1 MVSSVAI
8 SFHCCR
14 CSLSKTPAYYGVV
27 LLRDIRPAIRVVIMH
42 STGPRQHGGCGRRDV
57 LWAIFHHSLHRLYV
71 GRPLLVFHPY
81 LYYLLGYTAYFV
93 RKSSTM
99 ESPIKIEVRL
109 KSLFSLYCESIAIF
123 VHACTYLITQ
133 CVWNS
138 ARGDLYSHT
147 LFVSYF
153 GLRNT
158 VQAIIHYMVSLESWT
173 WFS

>member
-1 MVSSVAI
+1 MVWSVTI
-8 SFHCCR
+8 PFHCCR
-14 CSLSKTPAYYGVV
+14 CPLSNNTAFYGVV
-27 LLRDIRPAIRVVIMH
+27 LFRDIKPVIRVVITH
-42 STGPRQHGGCGRRDV
+42 STGPRQHGRCGRWDV
-57 LWAIFHHSLHRLYV
+57 LWVIFHYSLHRLYV
-71 GRPLLVFHPY
+71 SRSLLVFHLY
-81 LYYLLGYTAYFV
+81 LNYLLGYTAYFV

-158 VQAIIHYMVSLESWT
+158 VQAIRHYMVSLESWT